1 MMLDGVSLDARAVH
15 RLASILDG
23 PPRRKLEQ
31 ALFFSAEVVALT
43 FQERVTVLAALDGAP
58 WEFDELRELLLAGR
72 SWDMARAGIS

>member
-43 FQERVTVLAALDGAP
+43 FQERVAVLAALDRAP
-58 WEFDELRELLLAGR
+58 WEFDELRELLMDDYL
-72 SWDMARAGIS
+72 WCKTRAGIS

>member
-1 MMLDGVSLDARAVH
+1 MILDGVSLDARAVH
-15 RLASILDG
+15 RIASILDG

-43 FQERVTVLAALDGAP
+43 FQERIAVLAALDGAP
-58 WEFDELRELLLAGR
+58 WDFDEIRELLLAGR

>member
-58 WEFDELRELLLAGR
+58 WEFDELRELLMDDYL
-72 SWDMARAGIS
+72 WCKTRAGIS

>member
-1 MMLDGVSLDARAVH
+1 MMLEGVSLDVRAVH

-43 FQERVTVLAALDGAP
+43 FQERMAVLAALDGAP
-58 WEFDELRELLLAGR
+58 WASDEIRELLLAGR
-72 SWDMARAGIS
+72 SWDMAREGIA